1 VEPQGIHELT
11 AAYALNALDED
22 EERAYEDHL
31 RHCDACREE
40 LASFLDTAAALAYG
54 AEAPAP
60 APDLGDRIVEAALAE
75 RTNVVPLRRRWVGPA
90 LGAVAAVA
98 AGVAIGLGIWASS
111 LSSSLDEERREA
123 AEQRDLV
130 ALFAGQDAE
139 RVPLEGANGTLVRS
153 PGSGEAALVLTG
165 LAPAPEGKTYQ
176 VWVIEDGAPQSAGLL
191 EGGTETSVVR
201 LDKPVGEG
209 AVVAL
214 TVERDGGAE
223 QPTTDPFAATPAV

>member
-1 VEPQGIHELT
+1 VEPTGIHELT
-11 AAYALNALDED
+11 PAYALNALDQD
-22 EERAYEDHL
+22 EEHAYEEHL

-40 LASFLDTAAALAYG
+40 LASFLDTAASLAYG

-60 APDLGDRIVEAALAE
+60 APDLGDRIVATAVAE
-75 RTNVVPLRRRWVGPA
+75 RTNVVPLRRRWVVPA
-90 LGAVAAVA
+90 LGAAAAVA
-98 AGVAIGLGIWASS
+98 AGVAIALGVWAAS
-111 LSSSLDEERREA
+111 LSSSLDDEQREA
-123 AEQRDLV
+123 TEQRELIG
-130 ALFAGQDAE
+130 LFVEQGAQHL
-139 RVPLEGANGTLVRS
+139 PLDGANGTLVRS

-165 LAPAPEGKTYQ
+165 LPAAPEGKTYQ
-176 VWVIEDGAPQSAGLL
+176 VWVVEDGAARSAGLL

-201 LDKPVGEG
+201 LDQPVGEG